1 MVIQQQPSILS
12 DRPKG
17 SSMVKS
23 RRRSVS
29 PAEPSYRLAQALV
42 KQEKWQEAIA
52 AYQQALIIT
61 PNWVEVQRELGDLFL
76 KLERWDEAVQVY
88 ETAISLRSES
98 AEVYHNLGDAL
109 LKLQRWEDAIA
120 AYEKAI
126 ELNPEFSWSY
136 NNLGDGL
143 RELQRWD
150 EAAQAYGKAIELK
163 PDFALSH
170 HNLGDILVK
179 KEDWEGA
186 IAAYQKA
193 VDLDP
198 NFVWS
203 YYNLGD
209 VLVRIKDWEN
219 AIAAYRSAVKLDP
232 NLPQVHEKLGD
243 ALRHHSQIDSKEIS
257 QVYHRAVEQNPTDLQ
272 VYYKA
277 LEVNPQD
284 AEMSLKL
291 ADTLRNQGK
300 LEQAITFYRSTL
312 QIDPNNPEIQAVAW
326 QKLGDVLR
334 HLRHFEEAAKSYH
347 QLVELKPEWAGSHF
361 NLIRVLRQLGRLQ
374 EAQKAGVQAVEIEP
388 RLANF
393 YRNWGVIKG
402 DILAVDTAYQIGER
416 PKVAVCSWEL
426 AHNPAGRAYTLA
438 QLYQA
443 IADVEIIGSIFPKY
457 GRELW
462 EPIRKIS
469 IPCHSFT
476 VEDEGLFLEQAMNLV
491 LTHPYDIVHLSKP
504 RMPNILFGLLYKMVW
519 DARVIVDIDD
529 EELAFVKAETAIEL
543 EDFLKSQ
550 GQLPELKNLT
560 GKKWTQIAVGLVK
573 EFDAVTVSNPALK
586 QLYGGQ
592 IIRHARDEKHFQPS
606 SERRSQSRER
616 LGISQ
621 DKKVVLFFGTPRE
634 HKGLAATAEA
644 LATLGRQDVV
654 FVIVGDFPDP
664 SLKAKLQAIQGVNY
678 LFLGNQPFDEI
689 PDVLAV
695 GDVCVL
701 LQDGESPVSRFQIP
715 AKLSDALGM
724 GLTVLMSE
732 SVAVKDIVDS
742 GAVIR
747 VTEQDLGAALS
758 RVLSDEAETQR
769 LGSKAIELF
778 AKEFS
783 YAKNGSM
790 LGLVLGSV
798 MGGSTRQ
805 GLLSDRL
812 NLLLEG
818 LPSVSSILP
827 GWGEQKIQSKALP
840 KVEQGVS
847 VIVLSLNGAALLD
860 RLLST
865 FFAANTYFPVEL
877 IIIDHGSEDNT
888 AEVVVNQA
896 VKGDVR
902 YVNLGENFSFSD
914 SSNYGAGLAKY
925 PHLLFLNN
933 DIVFT
938 EDVLPLAVGKLDNSG
953 IGAVGVRLD
962 DNPSSLPQGK
972 EAGVQHTGI
981 KFVWNENRGY
991 FQPEQIRHGSLKDYL
1006 AQKGRDDFF
1015 PAVTGA
1021 FLLCRKMDFDR
1032 LGGFSRNYDY
1042 GLEDIDFCLRLGRD
1056 LQKKCYCINQVSLQH
1071 LEGATRKQGNGQIRE
1086 QIIEKNHRLFKSLW
1100 DKYIH
1105 EFLDKPEYATEKL
1118 QHSTIRG
1125 FVDEFLEGY
1134 IWGWAKD
1141 INDDN
1146 KHLSISF
1153 YIDNNK
1159 INFCP
1164 ANSHR
1169 ADLEKAGIGSG
1180 NYGFKFAVPDRWLD
1194 GKEHIIEIRLNN
1206 NGYDTPITDGIPKKS
1221 LLLPEKLNFTNLPWR
1236 YTGSALNRSVSDCY
1250 FRVVFVSH
1258 MSNMSGAPIALLSL
1272 VKEMSKRPDF
1282 DCRVILNEDGL
1293 LAAEFARFAPTVFLH
1308 DLQTD
1313 GTSRLDALQT
1323 LASYVAQEDRRT
1335 VAICNTI
1342 ATSDYIQAF
1351 ASCNVPV
1358 LPWLHELP
1366 TSIDEF
1372 NGGQLT
1378 IDKICEVSPTIIT
1391 PADMVR
1397 QALIDHYN
1405 LRPAKVV
1412 RHYCGTYAARE
1423 SFSREESRMMVRAEF
1438 SLPNNALIV
1447 LGCGT
1452 FDARKGGD
1460 LFVSVAKRTLEK
1472 APSNVWFIWVGD
1484 AYDQRFAGWCRH
1496 DARILGLGDRII
1508 LAGLRSNTAPY
1519 FQGADIF
1526 ALTSRE
1532 DPFPFV
1538 NMEAMAYG
1546 LPVLAFEGGGGAPEA
1561 LREGR
1566 GIVVPYLDV
1575 NGMGDAINSLLSD
1588 KTGRLEIG
1596 ERAATYMRDC
1606 FKWSG
1611 FADNIVEELR
1621 QRYGYWPQTNL
1632 SVSVII
1638 PNYNHAE
1645 YLPQRIESILN
1656 QTRLPDE
1663 IFFLDDASEDDSVAI
1678 AKQYAAQSPIPF
1690 TIVENEVNSGSTF
1703 KQWLKGF
1710 SLVTGDLVW
1719 IAESD
1724 DWCKTDFLER
1734 LIPEFYDEDVKL
1746 AFCQS
1751 AIAGAT
1757 GEIYAPNYTG
1767 YTDEIS
1773 RTRWLSHYSISS
1785 AKEIAVALSQKNTI
1799 PNASA
1804 VLFRR
1809 PELREVTLSL
1819 LKYRLCGDWWFY
1831 LWRIQDGKISFIPKS
1846 LNYHRRHPKTVTHNI
1861 EKENRSIEEALL
1873 VKAELFDRECLP
1885 HNSICRSL
1893 AWTIYE
1899 YNRLSRLHSLDLSE
1913 MMENPDMAGV
1923 LSRIRRN
1930 FEPISRNGGIRV
1942 LIILPDMEVG
1952 GAQIAAIR
1960 LANAMAVDNTVFLV
1974 NARPDCYDS
1983 SLEERIDSR
1992 VLFLEGT
1999 LGPSLWAT
2007 DREQGAPTHNNLAE
2021 GQARLSVLIN
2031 LAKFHQIEII
2041 HTHVWWADRLGFGL
2055 SQAMKIPWVIHM
2067 HGCYEDLIYNPTID
2081 TEFSKLLAP
2090 LMQTVAGVIYGSTKN
2105 LEVFERHPEFKLPK
2119 LVKIFNGF
2127 DASQVPDMKFHSSP
2141 KQKGIMKFCLCS
2153 RAIPEKGWEQ
2163 AIKAVLNI
2171 NCLPAEERGYRKAHL
2186 ALIGGGDF
2194 ADTLRDRFNS
2204 KDCLE
2209 FHGQM
2214 TQPVNV
2220 IKDCDVGLLP
2230 SYFIS
2235 ETVPSTVIEYLVCG
2249 LPVIATDVG
2258 SIPEMLRVG
2267 HIEAGLVLP
2276 IGPARTINV
2285 DMLTSLLL
2293 RYMIDDKLFHLHREN
2308 TSKVFTSLF
2317 DMNKIRND
2325 TVVFYKS
2332 LTFKV

>member
-1 MVIQQQPSILS
+1 MVTAFQQANQLL
-12 DRPKG
+12 REGKLEA
-17 SSMVKS
+17 
-23 RRRSVS
+23 SVV
-29 PAEPSYRLAQALV
+29 AYRQAIEQNPQFYV
-42 KQEKWQEAIA
+42 
-52 AYQQALIIT
+52 AYQ
-61 PNWVEVQRELGDLFL
+61 NLGETLG
-76 KLERWDEAVQVY
+76 KLGRSDEAVAMY
-88 ETAISLRSES
+88 R
-98 AEVYHNLGDAL
+98 
-109 LKLQRWEDAIA
+109 
-120 AYEKAI
+120 
-126 ELNPEFSWSY
+126 
-136 NNLGDGL
+136 
-143 RELQRWD
+143 
-150 EAAQAYGKAIELK
+150 
-163 PDFALSH
+163 
-170 HNLGDILVK
+170 
-179 KEDWEGA
+179 
-186 IAAYQKA
+186 KA
-193 VDLDP
+193 VDLKP
-198 NFVWS
+198 SAGWLQQE
-203 YYNLGD
+203 LG
-209 VLVRIKDWEN
+209 LLLERIGQTEE
-219 AIAAYRSAVKLDP
+219 ATTCY
-232 NLPQVHEKLGD
+232 EK
-243 ALRHHSQIDSKEIS
+243 
-257 QVYHRAVEQNPTDLQ
+257 
-272 VYYKA
+272 
-277 LEVNPQD
+277 
-284 AEMSLKL
+284 
-291 ADTLRNQGK
+291 
-300 LEQAITFYRSTL
+300 
-312 QIDPNNPEIQAVAW
+312 
-326 QKLGDVLR
+326 
-334 HLRHFEEAAKSYH
+334 AAKSEAK
-347 QLVELKPEWAGSHF
+347 VSG
-361 NLIRVLRQLGRLQ
+361 IRSKL
-374 EAQKAGVQAVEIEP
+374 
-388 RLANF
+388 
-393 YRNWGVIKG
+393 
-402 DILAVDTAYQIGER
+402 
-416 PKVAVCSWEL
+416 
-426 AHNPAGRAYTLA
+426 
-438 QLYQA
+438 
-443 IADVEIIGSIFPKY
+443 DV
-457 GRELW
+457 
-462 EPIRKIS
+462 
-469 IPCHSFT
+469 
-476 VEDEGLFLEQAMNLV
+476 
-491 LTHPYDIVHLSKP
+491 
-504 RMPNILFGLLYKMVW
+504 
-519 DARVIVDIDD
+519 
-529 EELAFVKAETAIEL
+529 
-543 EDFLKSQ
+543 
-550 GQLPELKNLT
+550 
-560 GKKWTQIAVGLVK
+560 
-573 EFDAVTVSNPALK
+573 LK
-586 QLYGGQ
+586 QKHL
-592 IIRHARDEKHFQPS
+592 IIPEN
-606 SERRSQSRER
+606 
-616 LGISQ
+616 
-621 DKKVVLFFGTPRE
+621 KVNN
-634 HKGLAATAEA
+634 
-644 LATLGRQDVV
+644 
-654 FVIVGDFPDP
+654 
-664 SLKAKLQAIQGVNY
+664 NY
-678 LFLGNQPFDEI
+678 LL
-689 PDVLAV
+689 
-695 GDVCVL
+695 
-701 LQDGESPVSRFQIP
+701 
-715 AKLSDALGM
+715 
-724 GLTVLMSE
+724 
-732 SVAVKDIVDS
+732 
-742 GAVIR
+742 
-747 VTEQDLGAALS
+747 
-758 RVLSDEAETQR
+758 
-769 LGSKAIELF
+769 
-778 AKEFS
+778 
-783 YAKNGSM
+783 
-790 LGLVLGSV
+790 
-798 MGGSTRQ
+798 
-805 GLLSDRL
+805 
-812 NLLLEG
+812 
-818 LPSVSSILP
+818 
-827 GWGEQKIQSKALP
+827 
-840 KVEQGVS
+840 
-847 VIVLSLNGAALLD
+847 
-860 RLLST
+860 
-865 FFAANTYFPVEL
+865 
-877 IIIDHGSEDNT
+877 
-888 AEVVVNQA
+888 
-896 VKGDVR
+896 
-902 YVNLGENFSFSD
+902 
-914 SSNYGAGLAKY
+914 
-925 PHLLFLNN
+925 
-933 DIVFT
+933 
-938 EDVLPLAVGKLDNSG
+938 
-953 IGAVGVRLD
+953 
-962 DNPSSLPQGK
+962 
-972 EAGVQHTGI
+972 
-981 KFVWNENRGY
+981 
-991 FQPEQIRHGSLKDYL
+991 
-1006 AQKGRDDFF
+1006 
-1015 PAVTGA
+1015 
-1021 FLLCRKMDFDR
+1021 
-1032 LGGFSRNYDY
+1032 
-1042 GLEDIDFCLRLGRD
+1042 
-1056 LQKKCYCINQVSLQH
+1056 
-1071 LEGATRKQGNGQIRE
+1071 
-1086 QIIEKNHRLFKSLW
+1086 IEKQESIQNETENNIEKS
-1100 DKYIH
+1100 
-1105 EFLDKPEYATEKL
+1105 

-1125 FVDEFLEGY
+1125 FVDEFQKGY
-1134 IWGWAKD
+1134 ILGWAKD

-1159 INFCP
+1159 TNFCT
-1164 ANSHR
+1164 ANSYR
-1169 ADLEKAGIGSG
+1169 EDLDKGGIGSG
-1180 NYGFKFAVPDRWLD
+1180 NYGFKFAVPDKWLD

-1221 LLLPEKLNFTNLPWR
+1221 LLLPGKPTFTNLPWR
-1236 YTGSALNRSVSDCY
+1236 YTGSALNRSVSNCY

-1258 MSNMSGAPIALLSL
+1258 MSNMTGAPIALLSL

-1282 DCRVILNEDGL
+1282 DCRVILNEHGS
-1293 LAAEFARFAPTVFLH
+1293 LAAEFASFAPTVFLH
-1308 DLQTD
+1308 DLQTG

-1372 NGGQLT
+1372 SGGQLT
-1378 IDKICEVSPTIIT
+1378 VDKICEVSPTIIT
-1391 PADMVR
+1391 PADMVK

-1405 LRPAKVV
+1405 VPLAKVV
-1412 RHYCGTYAARE
+1412 RHYYGTYAARE

-1438 SLPNNALIV
+1438 SLPNDALIV

-1460 LFVSVAKRTLEK
+1460 LFVSVAKRTMEK

-1496 DARILGLGDRII
+1496 DARIVGLSDRII

-1532 DPFPFV
+1532 DPFPLV

-1546 LPVLAFEGGGGAPEA
+1546 LPVVAFEGGGGVPEA

-1606 FKWSG
+1606 FTWSG

-1621 QRYGYWPQTNL
+1621 RRYGYWPQTNL

-1678 AKQYAAQSPIPF
+1678 AKRYAAKSPIPF
-1690 TIVENEVNSGSTF
+1690 TIVKNEVNSGSTF

-1724 DWCKTDFLER
+1724 DWCETDFLER

-1757 GEIYAPNYTG
+1757 GEIYAPDYTG

-1804 VLFRR
+1804 VLFRS

-1873 VKAELFDRECLP
+1873 VKAELFERECLP
-1885 HNSICRSL
+1885 YNSICRSL

-1899 YNRLSRLHSLDLSE
+1899 YNRLGRLHSLERSE
-1913 MMENPDMAGV
+1913 LMQNPDMEGV
-1923 LSRIRRN
+1923 LSRIGRN

-1952 GAQIAAIR
+1952 GGQIAAIR
-1960 LANAMAVDNTVFLV
+1960 LANAMATDNTVFLV
-1974 NARPDCYDS
+1974 NARPDRYDS
-1983 SLEERIDSR
+1983 SLEETVDSR

-1999 LGPSLWAT
+1999 LGQSQWAT

-2031 LAKFHQIEII
+2031 LAKFHRIEVI
-2041 HTHVWWADRLGFGL
+2041 HTHVWWADRLGFRL
-2055 SQAMKIPWVIHM
+2055 AKAMNIPWVIHM
-2067 HGCYEDLIYNPTID
+2067 HGSYEDLIYNPTID
-2081 TEFSKLLAP
+2081 PEFSKLLAP

-2105 LEVFERHPEFKLPK
+2105 LEVFERHREFKLPK

-2127 DASQVPDMKFHSSP
+2127 DASQVPDMKFHPSP

-2204 KDCLE
+2204 EDCLE

-2267 HIEAGLVLP
+2267 NIEAGLVLP
-2276 IGPARTINV
+2276 IGPGRTINV

-2293 RYMIDDKLFHLHREN
+2293 RYMIDDQLFLLHREN
-2308 TSKVFTSLF
+2308 TSKVFESLF

-2332 LTFKV
+2332 LIFKV